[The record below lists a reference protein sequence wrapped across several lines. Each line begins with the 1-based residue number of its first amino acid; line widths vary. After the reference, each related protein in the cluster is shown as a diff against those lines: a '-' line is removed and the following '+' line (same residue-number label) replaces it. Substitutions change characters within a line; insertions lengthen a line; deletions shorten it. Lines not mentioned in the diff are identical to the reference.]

1 MAHVTHDNR
10 MFFDHFLFHFFSV
23 DVSIGGIG
31 FVIEFFWRRSIVGK
45 QWLGSGVPRGS
56 LLKSASL
63 IIAGR
68 FNCFQMGLPIPGDD
82 ELETKS
88 D

>member
-31 FVIEFFWRRSIVGK
+31 FVIEFFCDVRLWG
-45 QWLGSGVPRGS
+45 
-56 LLKSASL
+56 
-63 IIAGR
+63 
-68 FNCFQMGLPIPGDD
+68 NNGLEVESRVDRY
-82 ELETKS
+82 
-88 D
+88 